1 MTDVTQIQ
9 TTYWESLQRKK
20 VKSHPKDNCR
30 EKRELERKVTE
41 LSAFK
46 GGTFWSQLSD
56 KMSFFLFH
64 LGKFADRSKESP
76 FQLGTTYCSANVPW
90 RLFALISQF
99 SQTKEKKWQIS
110 T

>member
-20 VKSHPKDNCR
+20 VKSHPKDNCL

-56 KMSFFLFH
+56 KICHFFSFTWENLLIEAKSLLFGWAPPIVV
-64 LGKFADRSKESP
+64 LMCRGDS
-76 FQLGTTYCSANVPW
+76 L
-90 RLFALISQF
+90 L
-99 SQTKEKKWQIS
+99 
-110 T
+110 